1 MLGLLLTGILI
12 STPLVPPQ
20 VNSPLTLSEY
30 MRANFTYQDE
40 AEGVD
45 YWQTPE
51 ETAKLKT
58 ADCDDFA
65 LYAQKVLQN
74 LGYEAIAI
82 AIKGKDKY
90 FHAICIVKM
99 ENGKY
104 RFFSNQYYS
113 YFKDFESV
121 NEIIEFECP
130 EWKWYGVIYLPH
142 EIKDRHFN
150 ITTGI

>member
-1 MLGLLLTGILI
+1 MFPLILATVLV
-12 STPLVPPQ
+12 SLPLVPPQ
-20 VNSPLTLSEY
+20 VNSPFTLYEY
-30 MRANFTYQDE
+30 MRANFTYQNE

-58 ADCDDFA
+58 FDCEDA
-65 LYAQKVLQN
+65 SLYAQKVLQN
-74 LGYEAIAI
+74 LGYEAVAI

-104 RFFSNQYYS
+104 RYFSNQYYS

-121 NEIIEFECP
+121 NEIVEFEC
-130 EWKWYGVIYLPH
+130 ENWKWWGEIELPH
-142 EIKDRHFN
+142 QIKNFHHKVV
-150 ITTGI
+150 TY

>member
-12 STPLVPPQ
+12 SIPLVPPQ
-20 VNSPLTLSEY
+20 VNNPFTLYEY

-45 YWQTPE
+45 EWKEPAQ
-51 ETAKLKT
+51 TAKDKGG
-58 ADCDDFA
+58 DCEDMA

-74 LGYEAIAI
+74 LGYEAVAI

-90 FHAICIVKM
+90 FHAITIVKM

-104 RFFSNQYYS
+104 RYFSNQYYS

-121 NEIIEFECP
+121 NEIVEFECN
-130 EWKWYGVIYLPH
+130 EWKWWGEIFLPH
-142 EIKDRHFN
+142 QIKNFHHRVV
-150 ITTGI
+150 TY